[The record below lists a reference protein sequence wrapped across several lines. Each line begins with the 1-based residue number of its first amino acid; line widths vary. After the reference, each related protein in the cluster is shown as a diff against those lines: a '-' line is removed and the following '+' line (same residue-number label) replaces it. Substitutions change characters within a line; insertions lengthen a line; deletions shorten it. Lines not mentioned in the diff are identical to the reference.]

1 MAGVRPVKAA
11 LNDAL
16 PAVAVLVDVSEDADV
31 PHLNPAAVLALV
43 ASDTEPDRVAPVRL
57 MPVASAVVM

>member
-1 MAGVRPVKAA
+1 MAGVRPVKDA

-16 PAVAVLVDVSEDADV
+16 PGVADLVEFSEVADV

-43 ASDTEPDRVAPVRL
+43 APDTEPDRVAPVRL
-57 MPVASAVVM
+57 MPVASAVVI